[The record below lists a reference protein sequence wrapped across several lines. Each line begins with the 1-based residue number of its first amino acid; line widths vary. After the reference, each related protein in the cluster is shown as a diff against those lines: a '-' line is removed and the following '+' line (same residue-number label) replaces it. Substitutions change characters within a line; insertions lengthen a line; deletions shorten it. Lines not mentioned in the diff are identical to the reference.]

1 MRMRILEWASRN
13 VTLGWIQSW
22 ALEDKLGMDA
32 SKQKLVGEDQRCQE
46 NNQGYNGEYI
56 YPNLQ
61 NSYQS
66 LSCLFVQVE
75 RVRCTPQVAS
85 AHSCLLTL
93 RELQTRG
100 TTTHLALNPVWLWNT
115 GSSPCDYSRAWQGGL
130 GDWKPQIIQICY
142 KLHSFMT
149 LKFF

>member
-22 ALEDKLGMDA
+22 ALEDKLGTDA

-66 LSCLFVQVE
+66 LPCLFVQVE

-115 GSSPCDYSRAWQGGL
+115 GVITLWLFPCLTRRAGGL
-130 GDWKPQIIQICY
+130 EATDHPNMLQTAQ
-142 KLHSFMT
+142 F
-149 LKFF
+149 